1 MISGF
6 FRHRRN
12 RFGRLILNKSSR
24 LKDAACILGPKA
36 TPTMTASILIVLKP
50 HNTLEESV
58 AARHVIWMQSRKIL
72 LQYWEWCS
80 IHSRAFVAIAV
91 SAPRSRYA
99 VVELDL
105 YGLGAGGFD
114 KEAGEEILR
123 AILEQPLKAGSVF
136 IVSPTYISACCPGEI
151 GQSVCRS
158 HLRHCSGGAVPGSDN
173 ARAVDPR
180 RSRPNQ
186 NRWSQEERFCAGQ
199 RTGQGRGDSGS
210 AQGHRCGFWVA
221 SLFLEACDP
230 TQRY

>member
-12 RFGRLILNKSSR
+12 RFVRLILNKWSR

-36 TPTMTASILIVLKP
+36 TPTMTASIIIVLKP

-91 SAPRSRYA
+91 TAPRSRYA

-123 AILEQPLKAGSVF
+123 VILEQPLKAGSVF
-136 IVSPTYISACCPGEI
+136 FVSPTYVSACVQEK
-151 GQSVCRS
+151 S
-158 HLRHCSGGAVPGSDN
+158 
-173 ARAVDPR
+173 ARAFAGHIYR
-180 RSRPNQ
+180 R
-186 NRWSQEERFCAGQ
+186 A
-199 RTGQGRGDSGS
+199 QGALSLDQITHDQWIRGDLDRTEVGGRKKSAFAPVSGLVR
-210 AQGHRCGFWVA
+210 AEVIAALLKDTDAAFG
-221 SLFLEACDP
+221 
-230 TQRY
+230 